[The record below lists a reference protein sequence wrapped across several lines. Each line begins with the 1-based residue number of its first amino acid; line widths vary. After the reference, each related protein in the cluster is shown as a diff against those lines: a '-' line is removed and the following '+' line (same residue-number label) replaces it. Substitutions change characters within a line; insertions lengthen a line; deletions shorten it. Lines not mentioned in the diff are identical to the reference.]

1 MYVATI
7 RLGRIS
13 VFASPH
19 LARACCPAARKRFQ
33 RALFLL
39 PVLGACAGLGGCGES
54 SDPRIPA
61 VVRGTPSP
69 ESGAP
74 APQAAVSAI
83 SPNVNAPARDG
94 LAPPVM
100 HPVD

>member
-1 MYVATI
+1 
-7 RLGRIS
+7 
-13 VFASPH
+13 
-19 LARACCPAARKRFQ
+19 
-33 RALFLL
+33 
-39 PVLGACAGLGGCGES
+39 
-54 SDPRIPA
+54 

-100 HPVD
+100 HTVD

>member
-1 MYVATI
+1 MHVAAI

-19 LARACCPAARKRFQ
+19 LARACRPAARSRLL
-33 RALFLL
+33 RVLFLL
-39 PVLGACAGLGGCGES
+39 PVLGACAGLGACGDA
-54 SDPRIPA
+54 DPRVPA
-61 VVRGTPSP
+61 VVRGAPSP

-74 APQAAVSAI
+74 APQAAVS
-83 SPNVNAPARDG
+83 PNVEVSARDG

-100 HPVD
+100 HTVD